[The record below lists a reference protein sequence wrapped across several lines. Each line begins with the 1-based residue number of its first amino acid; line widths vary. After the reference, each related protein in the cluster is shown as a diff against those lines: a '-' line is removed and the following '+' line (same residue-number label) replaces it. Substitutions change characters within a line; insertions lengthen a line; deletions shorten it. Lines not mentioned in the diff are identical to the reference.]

1 MYLNLI
7 FVDFEGEIPL
17 QFLDTNLQILA
28 IVQCCVMDCSS
39 FLVERRAKGVKNSHQ
54 KHYGLVRM
62 CRSFLNDSVCPVCS
76 CNLKEKRAGCL
87 ISFQITKK
95 IFLMILCVRFVVV
108 EAEFAC
114 ICIYH

>member
-62 CRSFLNDSVCPVCS
+62 CTLFNDLTRNSIANNFVIDVYC
-76 CNLKEKRAGCL
+76 RCL
-87 ISFQITKK
+87 QILYQIAFFYK
-95 IFLMILCVRFVVV
+95 I
-108 EAEFAC
+108 
-114 ICIYH
+114 

>member
-1 MYLNLI
+1 MIFGKKFDASIYLI
-7 FVDFEGEIPL
+7 FADLEGGFIIIG
-17 QFLDTNLQILA
+17 QILEIRP
-28 IVQCCVMDCSS
+28 IVLCVVMDCSS

-76 CNLKEKRAGCL
+76 CNLKEMRPGCL

-95 IFLMILCVRFVVV
+95 DLLNDSVCPVCCR
-108 EAEFAC
+108 
-114 ICIYH
+114 

>member
-1 MYLNLI
+1 
-7 FVDFEGEIPL
+7 
-17 QFLDTNLQILA
+17 
-28 IVQCCVMDCSS
+28 MDCSS

-62 CRSFLNDSVCPVCS
+62 CVDLFLMILVCPVCS
-76 CNLKEKRAGCL
+76 CNLKEKRQGCL
-87 ISFQITKK
+87 FSFQITKK
-95 IFLMILCVRFVVV
+95 DLLNDSVFSGF